1 MPDSFGLDNDSDR
14 TGLAIWSSALNGEDK
29 TITELGKGFDEAG
42 FRCRVIQNA
51 AELFDRGVQT
61 VLEVYKGIRGPEL
74 LAELFAC
81 NDIARA
87 VKQKG

>member
-29 TITELGKGFDEAG
+29 AIAELGKGFDEAG
-42 FRCRVIQNA
+42 FRGGIVENA
-51 AELFDRGVQT
+51 AELFDRGVKT

-74 LAELFAC
+74 LTKLFAC
-81 NDIARA
+81 NDVAGA
-87 VKQKG
+87 VEQKG